1 MSKICLNCGH
11 EADDNAKFCIRCGS
25 RFSDKSAE
33 IEKSEAADRAE
44 RSDKSERLE
53 ENAVFPD
60 AEKQRT
66 VEELTG
72 RDFSSSA
79 DGAAKAEAP
88 SEERRIGAEWQGSD
102 CRCFGDAGSPS
113 GTTAPFYGRNPYQ
126 PSDGNAP
133 RPLSPQEYEAQ
144 RLRQVAQAR
153 SERALNVRKLLF
165 VLAFVGLLLDFVCGI
180 GFLLC
185 LPVAVT
191 ATVFS
196 ATLRTKE
203 KKTSAQLVWAMVVG
217 YVGAVLGLVFFILM
231 V

>member
-1 MSKICLNCGH
+1 MNCGH

-33 IEKSEAADRAE
+33 IEKSEATDRAE
-44 RSDKSERLE
+44 RSDRSERPE

-60 AEKQRT
+60 AEKQLT

-113 GTTAPFYGRNPYQ
+113 GTTAPFTEEIPIRRPTETRRVRSLLRNTRRNV
-126 PSDGNAP
+126 SDRWRRQGVNA
-133 RPLSPQEYEAQ
+133 R
-144 RLRQVAQAR
+144 
-153 SERALNVRKLLF
+153 
-165 VLAFVGLLLDFVCGI
+165 
-180 GFLLC
+180 
-185 LPVAVT
+185 
-191 ATVFS
+191 
-196 ATLRTKE
+196 
-203 KKTSAQLVWAMVVG
+203 
-217 YVGAVLGLVFFILM
+217 
-231 V
+231 